1 MWPKAK
7 VKGQKA
13 KVKRQKSKAVAAPLV
28 LFAFFLFPFA
38 LAWAQ
43 SPAPSPDLPP
53 GPLQQKARTACLECH
68 DAHIIVQQRLD
79 RKTWTREVDKM
90 IRWGAVVDAADR
102 QAFIDY
108 FSAGFSPEKPVAAPP
123 APNSRPARLP
133 R

>member
-13 KVKRQKSKAVAAPLV
+13 KVKRQKLKAVAAPLV
-28 LFAFFLFPFA
+28 LFAFFLLPFA

-43 SPAPSPDLPP
+43 SPAPKPDLPP
-53 GPLQQKARTACLECH
+53 GPLQLKARTACLECH

-90 IRWGAVVDAADR
+90 VRWGAVVDAADR

-108 FSAGFSPEKPVAAPP
+108 FSASFSPEKPVAAPP